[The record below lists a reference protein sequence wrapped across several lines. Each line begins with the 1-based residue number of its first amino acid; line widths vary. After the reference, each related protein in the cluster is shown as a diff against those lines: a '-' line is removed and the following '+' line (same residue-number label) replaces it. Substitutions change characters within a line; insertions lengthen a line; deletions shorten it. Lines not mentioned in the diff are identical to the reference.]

1 MKILLV
7 NWRCIKNPEAGGAE
21 YHLHEI
27 FKRVIKSGHSATLVC
42 HWFNGAARQ
51 EEIDGI
57 KIIRIGDKFRFKSQ
71 FKKYYLKHLAKE
83 DYDLIVDD
91 ISKIPMQISTYAK
104 KPVVGIL
111 HHIHGNTLYKE
122 LPFPLA
128 FYIIRQEK
136 LITKFYSNTPIFVVS
151 ESTKK
156 ELMELGFPE
165 NKIDFLFNAI
175 TQESFP
181 SSFPAK
187 SPTPTITYV
196 GRIKKYKNLEMI
208 IDALPKVVQYIPD
221 IKLEI
226 AGGGDYLDKITE
238 YSKKRNVSENIIIHG
253 RVSENEKIK
262 IFERA
267 WIFITMSLKEGWS
280 ITVLEANAAYT
291 PAIGAD
297 VPGLRDSIR
306 NNKTGLLIE
315 NNADVLAD
323 TIIRL
328 IKDKTRLKEFS
339 INAKEWANNF
349 TWEKSAEQFLR
360 MVYEWYPQLK
370 EK

>member
-27 FKRVIKSGHSATLVC
+27 FKRVILQGHTATLIC
-42 HWFNGAARQ
+42 HAFKDAPKE

-57 KIIRIGDKFRFKSQ
+57 KIIRIGDKYRFKSQ
-71 FKKYYLKHLAKE
+71 FKKYYLKNLADE
-83 DYDLIVDD
+83 NFDLIVDD
-91 ISKIPMQISTYAK
+91 ISKIPLRISTFTK
-104 KPVVGIL
+104 TPVVGIL
-111 HHIHGNTLYKE
+111 HHVHGNTLYKE

-136 LITKFYSNTPIFVVS
+136 LIPKYYFNIPIFVVS

-156 ELMELGFPE
+156 ELVELGFPE
-165 NKIDFLFNAI
+165 NKIDLLYNAI
-175 TQESFP
+175 NHEFFP
-181 SSFPAK
+181 SMFPSK
-187 SPTPTITYV
+187 SETPTITYV
-196 GRIKKYKNLEMI
+196 GRIKKYKNLEI
-208 IDALPKVVQYIPD
+208 LIDALPKIIKSIPD

-226 AGGGDYLDKITE
+226 AGGGDYLDNIFKYAKT
-238 YSKKRNVSENIIIHG
+238 KNVDSNLIIHG
-253 RVSENEKIK
+253 RVSESEKIE
-262 IFERA
+262 IFKRA
-267 WIFITMSLKEGWS
+267 WIFVTMSLKEGWS

-297 VPGLRDSIR
+297 VPGLRDSIL

-315 NNADVLAD
+315 NNADILAK
-323 TIIRL
+323 TIINLLQDKKRL
-328 IKDKTRLKEFS
+328 LEFS
-339 INAKEWANNF
+339 KNAKEWSNKF

-360 MVYEWYPQLK
+360 MTCQWYPHLRNK
-370 EK
+370 